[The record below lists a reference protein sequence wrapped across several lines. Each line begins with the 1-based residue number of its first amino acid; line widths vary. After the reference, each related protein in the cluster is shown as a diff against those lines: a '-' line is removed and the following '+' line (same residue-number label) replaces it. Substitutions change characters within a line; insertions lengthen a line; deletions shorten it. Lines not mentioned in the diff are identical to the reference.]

1 MENAINLFIGVLYV
15 ARNRDVRMFGGSVMA
30 ILVIIDREA
39 EEIIRLVA
47 SVCLCVC
54 LCVHLSVHLTEH
66 SKWLGI
72 QNGCCFDRL
81 RHRGPSRF

>member
-1 MENAINLFIGVLYV
+1 MENAINLSIGVLYL

-39 EEIIRLVA
+39 GEIICLVA

-54 LCVHLSVHLTEH
+54 LSVHLTEH
-66 SKWLGI
+66 SKWFVV

-81 RHRGPSRF
+81 RHCGRSRF